1 MVSNRQPAGGCA
13 IVYNDSRFKVT
24 ELSID
29 TPEKVEAAWALF
41 EPITQ
46 SVNHKVKRIVVGTI
60 YVSPNSQHKL
70 KTIDHIIETIHTS
83 RAKYDNNVNFLIG
96 GDFNRLNINNILD
109 SYGALKQIITI
120 PHYTTLHY
128 TTLHHT
134 TPPQV

>member
-1 MVSNRQPAGGCA
+1 MGHSVAIISETWERKRQNLDALLASEHFKSISYARQKVVSNRQPAGGCA

-70 KTIDHIIETIHTS
+70 KTIDHIIHTL

-96 GDFNRLNINNILD
+96 GDFG
-109 SYGALKQIITI
+109 ST
-120 PHYTTLHY
+120 
-128 TTLHHT
+128 
-134 TPPQV
+134 